1 MNRSL
6 CYVVLF
12 DRDNFRV
19 TAFGVFCSTSLL
31 TTMASPAE
39 PRFVSSRLAF
49 FLSTGSLSSKQ
60 LSISS
65 LFVVLPD
72 VLFPMVVLPSVELSP
87 PVELL
92 TFVVLPPVVVS
103 PVEVVPLE

>member
-49 FLSTGSLSSKQ
+49 FLSSK

-65 LFVVLPD
+65 LCVVLPD

>member
-49 FLSTGSLSSKQ
+49 FLSPGSVSSHF
-60 LSISS
+60 SISS

>member
-49 FLSTGSLSSKQ
+49 FLSTESLSSK